1 MKDFGKYVLATIVG
15 IFVTMIL
22 FTVLGLMSIVGMVAS
37 GEATKTVSDNSVLVL
52 NLNGII
58 DEQSQ
63 DNIFSR
69 LTGGEVSETGLNDI
83 LAAIKKAK
91 DNDNVKGIY
100 IEGGVV
106 QTGYSTLYE
115 IRQALLDFKKS
126 KKFVVAYAD
135 QYTQGAYY
143 VASVADKLYVNPSGM
158 VDIHGV
164 GSQTMFVKDLYAK
177 FGIHYQIIKVGKYK
191 SATEMYSEDHMSDAN
206 REQVSAYI
214 NGIWNTITKGICE
227 SRKIT
232 AEQLNTYAD
241 NLTMLQDAVE
251 LQRMK
256 LVDGL
261 LYTDEVK
268 AEVKKLLKIDEDD
281 TISQISVGEMKNVRE
296 KKQKGEEIAVY
307 YAYGQIVDSP
317 LTGINNMGSASI
329 VGNTMSKDLE
339 DLMNDDDVKAVVL
352 RVNSPGGS
360 AYASE
365 QIWHAV
371 TNLKAKK
378 PVVVS
383 MGDYAASGGYYISC
397 NANWIIAEPTTLTGS
412 IGIFG
417 VIPEA
422 SDLLNNKLGLH
433 FDEVKTNKHTTMAS
447 SVFGFLSRPFDAE
460 ETEMMQNYINRGYSL
475 FRKRVADGR
484 KQTVD
489 QIENIAQGHVWLG
502 QDAIGIKL
510 VDQLG
515 SIDDA
520 IAKAAKLAK
529 LDEYYTEEYP
539 GAIDMMDQLLNA
551 SEASKGNYLDEQ
563 MRLML
568 GDWYLPF
575 LTMKAATEKS
585 PVQAAMP
592 FILNIK

>member
-22 FTVLGLMSIVGMVAS
+22 FAVLGMMSVVGMVAS
-37 GEATKTVSDNSVLVL
+37 GEATKSVDKNSVLVL

-58 DEQSQ
+58 DEQCNE
-63 DNIFSR
+63 NIISR
-69 LTGGEVSETGLNDI
+69 LTGGEIAEVGLNDI
-83 LAAIKKAK
+83 LASIKKAK
-91 DNDNVKGIY
+91 DDDNIKGIY
-100 IEGGVV
+100 IEGG
-106 QTGYSTLYE
+106 TISAGYSTVYE

-126 KKFVVAYAD
+126 KKFIVAYAD
-135 QYTQGAYY
+135 QYTQGSYY
-143 VASVADKLYVNPSGM
+143 VASVADKLYLNPSGM
-158 VDIHGV
+158 VDIHGIAT
-164 GSQTMFVKDLYAK
+164 QTMFVKDLYAK
-177 FGIHYQIIKVGKYK
+177 FGIRYQVIKVGKFK
-191 SATEMYSEDHMSDAN
+191 SATEQYTEDHMSDAN
-206 REQVSAYI
+206 REQVTTFV
-214 NGIWNTITKGICE
+214 NGLWKTVSQGICD
-227 SRKIT
+227 SRKISLD
-232 AEQLNTYAD
+232 ELNTYAD
-241 NLTMLQDAVE
+241 NLTMLQTPEDLVK
-251 LQRMK
+251 MK

-268 AEVKKLLKIDEDD
+268 GEVKKLLKIDDD
-281 TISQISVGEMKNVRE
+281 DAISQLSVGDMKNVRE

-307 YAYGQIVDSP
+307 YAFGQIVDSP
-317 LTGINNMGSASI
+317 LTGITNMGSTSI
-329 VGNTMSKDLE
+329 IGNKMSKDLE
-339 DLMNDDDVKAVVL
+339 ELMKDDDVKAVVL

-422 SDLLNNKLGLH
+422 SELMTKKLQLH
-433 FDEVKTNKHTTMAS
+433 FDEVKTNKHSTMGAS
-447 SVFGFLSRPFDAE
+447 VYGFLARPFDAE
-460 ETEMMQNYINRGYSL
+460 ELDLFQNYINHGYSL

-484 KQTVD
+484 KQPVES
-489 QIENIAQGHVWLG
+489 IEEIAQGRVWLG

-515 SIDDA
+515 SLDDA

-529 LDEYYTEEYP
+529 LDEYYTSEYP
-539 GAIDMMDQLLNA
+539 SAPDMFDQLLDA
-551 SEASKGNYLDEQ
+551 SSKSKGNYLDEQ

-568 GDWYLPF
+568 GEWYLPF
-575 LTMKAATEKS
+575 VSMKAATEQS
-585 PVQAAMP
+585 PIQASMP
-592 FILNIK
+592 YIMNVK